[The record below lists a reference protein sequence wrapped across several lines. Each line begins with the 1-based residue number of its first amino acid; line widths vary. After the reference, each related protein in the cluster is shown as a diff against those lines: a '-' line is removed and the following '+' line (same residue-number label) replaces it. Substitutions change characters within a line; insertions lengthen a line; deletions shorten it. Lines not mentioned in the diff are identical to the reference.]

1 MKTKNYRIGLSQMLL
16 YLFLMKLEQQ
26 KNMTKLTRMHF
37 VKFDQLVELHWTILS
52 YTGPSYLHKF
62 IIRWLSRP
70 LSIYGFVPSSFHV
83 LLLVVGSLPR

>member
-37 VKFDQLVELHWTILS
+37 VKFDQLVELHWTIIS
-52 YTGPSYLHKF
+52 
-62 IIRWLSRP
+62 
-70 LSIYGFVPSSFHV
+70 
-83 LLLVVGSLPR
+83 